1 MLSDLDIGAHRAN
14 VQFRWFC
21 RMACCLPPIWK
32 EREGVTNEEVSL
44 EWRWREKKTLFLLF
58 SNNNTFRWAIFPW
71 CIAFDVH
78 SLGCFTF
85 FRPHFI
91 VFSVSHK
98 DIRAL
103 QEWKSQTR
111 RAKKWGGEGGDESQT
126 KHCHLKNY
134 EAENFHSLN
143 CRNKCLL
150 CERESFLV
158 SLLSFSLW
166 LRLLIENAAAQN
178 NNLHDSKDVNTF
190 QNTPMGFEFF
200 PLTIGAIA
208 PKLSKCKL
216 FPHTNRNCQ
225 TRKSTNNNGRERRE
239 EKKIMP

>member
-1 MLSDLDIGAHRAN
+1 MLSVLDIGTHKAN

-44 EWRWREKKTLFLLF
+44 EWRWREKKTLFLLL

-91 VFSVSHK
+91 VLSVSHK

-111 RAKKWGGEGGDESQT
+111 RAKKWGGGRGVT
-126 KHCHLKNY
+126 RAK
-134 EAENFHSLN
+134 
-143 CRNKCLL
+143 
-150 CERESFLV
+150 
-158 SLLSFSLW
+158 
-166 LRLLIENAAAQN
+166 
-178 NNLHDSKDVNTF
+178 
-190 QNTPMGFEFF
+190 QNTVTWRTMKLKTST
-200 PLTIGAIA
+200 PLIVGINVY
-208 PKLSKCKL
+208 CV
-216 FPHTNRNCQ
+216 
-225 TRKSTNNNGRERRE
+225 REKVFWSRCCHFHYGCAC
-239 EKKIMP
+239 